1 MKDRHTLRQLLT
13 RYGTIMAFLVLV
25 IVFSVT
31 IPGFVRSEN
40 LLNILR
46 QIALLLIISE
56 GFTMCLIVG
65 ELDLSF
71 GSVASLASV
80 LVAGL
85 IIRGHN
91 PAGAVLLSLLVGLAF
106 GIGNGLLV
114 TKIGISSLITTLASG
129 IIASGMVYM
138 YTKGVSFYGN
148 MPEAFLALGRG
159 SIGRIP
165 VLVVIMFAVLIATH
179 VLIKRT
185 TAGRYME
192 ATGGNRVAAMLAGV
206 NTDFYRVLGLTLSG
220 LAAAMTGILLT
231 SRLGAANPEGASGFQ
246 MDAFA
251 TALLGQTVI
260 NVGRPSPLGTFIGTL
275 LIGVLNNGL
284 TLLGAQY
291 YIQDITKGSIIILSV
306 VVTSLQAK
314 RLEGK

>member
-1 MKDRHTLRQLLT
+1 MKDQYKVRHFLT
-13 RYGTIMAFLVLV
+13 RFGTIIALIVLM
-25 IVFSVT
+25 IVFAVSV
-31 IPGFVRSEN
+31 PGFINSEN

-71 GSVASLASV
+71 ANVASLAAA

-85 IIRGHN
+85 IIQGFS
-91 PAGAVLLSLLVGLAF
+91 PLAAILLSLLVGLAF
-106 GIGNGLLV
+106 GIFNGLLV
-114 TKIGISSLITTLASG
+114 TKVGISSLITTLASG
-129 IIASGMVYM
+129 IIAGGMVYM

-148 MPEAFLALGRG
+148 MPESFLFLGRG
-159 SIGRIP
+159 NLGPVP
-165 VLVVIMFAVLIATH
+165 VLVIIMFVILIFAH
-179 VLIKRT
+179 LLINKT
-185 TAGRYME
+185 TVGKYME
-192 ATGGNRVAAMLAGV
+192 ATGGNKVAAMLAGV
-206 NTDFYRVLGLTLSG
+206 NTDFFKMCGMASSS
-220 LAAAMTGILLT
+220 LAAALTGILLT
-231 SRLGAANPEGASGFQ
+231 SRLGAANPEGASGFL
-246 MDAFA
+246 MDGFA
-251 TALLGQTVI
+251 TALLGQTVLK
-260 NVGRPSPLGTFIGTL
+260 VGRPSPLGTFIGAL

-291 YIQDITKGSIIILSV
+291 YVQDITKGSIIILSV

>member
-1 MKDRHTLRQLLT
+1 MKDQYTLRQLLT
-13 RYGTIMAFLVLV
+13 RYGTIMALAALV
-25 IVFSVT
+25 IVFSVI

-46 QIALLLIISE
+46 QISLLLIISE

-91 PAGAVLLSLLVGLAF
+91 PVGAVSLSLLVGLAF

-148 MPEAFLALGRG
+148 MPESFLALGRG
-159 SIGRIP
+159 SVGPIP
-165 VLVVIMFAVLIATH
+165 LLVVIMFVVLIATH

-185 TAGRYME
+185 AAGRYME
-192 ATGGNRVAAMLAGV
+192 ATGGNKVAAMLAGV
-206 NTDFYRVLGLTLSG
+206 NTDFYRVLGLALSG

-251 TALLGQTVI
+251 TALLGQTVF

-291 YIQDITKGSIIILSV
+291 YIQDITKGTIIILSV
-306 VVTSLQAK
+306 VVTSLQSK